1 MTVIKKVLP
10 NWPAPDHIHAFV
22 TERSGGCSVG
32 SFASLNLAGH
42 VNDSESAVARNR
54 DQVRSA
60 LPDNLAYQW
69 LDQVHSNIVNTVNI
83 PTSPMRG
90 DSLICRLPGV
100 ICCVL
105 TADCLPIFLTNRE
118 GTEIAILHAGWRGIC
133 YGIINNTI
141 DAMHSRPS
149 DILAWLGPAIGPC
162 HYEVGI
168 DLKNV
173 FKGAIGSK
181 ELWLEIERCFGQGR
195 REDKLYLNLYRAAEV
210 ILGYSGVNEVFGGNQ
225 CTFCEEEKYYS
236 YRRDQETGRMLSA
249 IFIEPECCS

>member
-1 MTVIKKVLP
+1 
-10 NWPAPDHIHAFV
+10 
-22 TERSGGCSVG
+22 
-32 SFASLNLAGH
+32 
-42 VNDSESAVARNR
+42 
-54 DQVRSA
+54 
-60 LPDNLAYQW
+60 
-69 LDQVHSNIVNTVNI
+69 
-83 PTSPMRG
+83 MRG

-105 TADCLPIFLTNRE
+105 TADCLPIFLTNRK

-173 FKGAIGSK
+173 FKEAIGSK

-195 REDKLYLNLYRAAEV
+195 KEDKLYLNLYRAAEV
-210 ILGYSGVNEVFGGNQ
+210 ILGYSGVNEVFGGNH